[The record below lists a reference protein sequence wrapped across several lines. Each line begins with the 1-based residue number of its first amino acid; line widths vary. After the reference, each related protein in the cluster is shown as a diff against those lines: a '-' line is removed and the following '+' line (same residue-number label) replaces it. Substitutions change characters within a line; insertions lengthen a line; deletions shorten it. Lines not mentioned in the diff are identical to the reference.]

1 MVDVPLTNVRCPNN
15 NNYFV
20 ANNLEKSGPG
30 TVTLSAA
37 NEYTGT
43 TFVRDGVLELTGSL
57 AGTAWV
63 EGGTLTGAGAIA
75 GYAYVAGGAIQAA
88 SGASLTLG
96 DNLAFG
102 PGGRL
107 AVSGMDGTPG
117 VLSLT
122 KPGALLHIDEGA
134 QIDFLVK
141 GSGGMGSLNGE
152 HVIVEMPEGGSVV
165 GEFAG
170 FTDGKAVDRF
180 GNRYTIR
187 YDAGDGNDI
196 ALTGQR
202 RGTVIL
208 LK

>member
-1 MVDVPLTNVRCPNN
+1 N
-15 NNYFV
+15 NNYLV

-75 GYAYVAGGAIQAA
+75 GYVYVAGGAIQAA

-96 DNLAFG
+96 DNLAVG

-107 AVSGMDGTPG
+107 AVSGTDGTPG

-134 QIDFLVK
+134 EIDFLVK
-141 GSGGMGSLNGE
+141 GSGGIGSLKGE
-152 HVIVEMPEGGSVV
+152 HVIVEMPEGGNVV

-196 ALTGQR
+196 ALTGLS